1 MRSNRPRTSPAIR
14 SLCEREQRLFLKA
27 IRGEVDLSEHLED
40 AINSLR
46 IVFAAD
52 ESMRTGQVVKL

>member
-1 MRSNRPRTSPAIR
+1 M
-14 SLCEREQRLFLKA
+14 
-27 IRGEVDLSEHLED
+27 DLSEHHED

-52 ESMRTGQVVKL
+52 ESVRTGEVVRL

>member
-1 MRSNRPRTSPAIR
+1 MTLGAGG
-14 SLCEREQRLFLKA
+14 C
-27 IRGEVDLSEHLED
+27 GEHLED